1 LTEKRLDFLLD
12 LSLCLFGGGSSFRSS
27 GIGSILGR
35 GVLLAFG
42 RGLFLRLAL
51 VVEDVDLRVSA

>member
-12 LSLCLFGGGSSFRSS
+12 LSLSLFGGGSSFRSS
-27 GIGSILGR
+27 GIGTILGF
-35 GVLLAFG
+35 GVLLTFG

-51 VVEDVDLRVSA
+51 VVEDVDLGMSA